1 MGLDWSGEELR
12 LLSETPLFQGLER
25 KWLLWGPEHPA
36 SFRERFSK
44 GTAIY
49 SPKRFRR
56 CLGVLLTGRARVSKG
71 SLVVNTLEQGGLFGA
86 AALFNRREDYETTI
100 TALEPCTV
108 AFFPEAVVAELLLKS
123 PAFCGNYVAYLS
135 ERIHFLNRKIQGLTA
150 PGAVGKLA
158 LYLGSEGRSGGRVAC
173 TATELAQ
180 RLDVSRATVYRAFET
195 LEDQG
200 IIRRRGKTV
209 EILDLE
215 RLKEMGADG

>member
-1 MGLDWSGEELR
+1 MQRGWSERELS
-12 LLSETPLFQGLER
+12 LLAETPLFQGVKRE
-25 KWLLWGPEHPA
+25 WLLWGTTRPA
-36 SFRERFSK
+36 SFRENFAK

-49 SPKRFRR
+49 TPKRFRR
-56 CLGVLLTGRARVSKG
+56 CLGIFLKGRARVTKG
-71 SLVVNTLEQGGLFGA
+71 TLVVNTLERGGLFGA

-108 AFFPEAVVAELLLKS
+108 GFFPEAVVAELLSKS
-123 PAFCGNYVAYLS
+123 PAFCGNYIGYLS

-158 LYLGSEGRSGGRVAC
+158 LCLWTEGRKSGTAAY
-173 TATELAQ
+173 TATELAR

-195 LEDQG
+195 LEEQG

-209 EILDLE
+209 EILDLD
-215 RLKEMGADG
+215 RLEEIGADG